1 MLHNPLTNASPF
13 VGRDDNDMRP
23 AMNHVGGMENVFTIH
38 AMKQPRRPH
47 HIVDWAAHRGLR
59 QVDIVEAL
67 GADKSLVSR
76 WFNGATP
83 SKPWQTRLAALFGC
97 EDEEAI
103 FRHPDDD
110 WLARFLRGRPADEI
124 ERIKS
129 TLETAFPRRVA

>member
-1 MLHNPLTNASPF
+1 MLHNTTTNASPF
-13 VGRDDNDMRP
+13 VDRGVNDMRH
-23 AMNHVGGMENVFTIH
+23 AMNHVGCMENVVAIH

-83 SKPWQTRLAALFGC
+83 SKPWQLKLAALFGC
-97 EDEEAI
+97 DDEEAI

-110 WLARFLRGRPADEI
+110 WLARFLRGRSTEEI